1 MDEAVSFSEEKTFN
15 NKYMSNQITG
25 KIIVALPHKSGVSQ
39 RTGNPWEIAEYIVE
53 THEQFPKKCLF
64 QVSGPDRIKEMDLHV
79 GDEVNAFID
88 IDAHEWQGKYYNSI
102 SAYRVDKVGQQT
114 AQQPAA
120 QAAPP
125 QQQQAPATPAVG
137 SQPAN
142 TGGDD
147 QLPF

>member
-1 MDEAVSFSEEKTFN
+1 
-15 NKYMSNQITG
+15 MSNQITG
-25 KIIVALPHKSGVSQ
+25 KIIVELPHKSGVSQ
-39 RTGNPWEIAEYIVE
+39 RTGNPWEIAEYVIE
-53 THEQFPKKCLF
+53 THDQYPRKCVF

-102 SAYRVDKVGQQT
+102 SAYRVDKVGQQPAQQT
-114 AQQPAA
+114 AQQTAQQPAQQPAA

-125 QQQQAPATPAVG
+125 QQQQAPAAPAVG

-142 TGGDD
+142 TGDDD